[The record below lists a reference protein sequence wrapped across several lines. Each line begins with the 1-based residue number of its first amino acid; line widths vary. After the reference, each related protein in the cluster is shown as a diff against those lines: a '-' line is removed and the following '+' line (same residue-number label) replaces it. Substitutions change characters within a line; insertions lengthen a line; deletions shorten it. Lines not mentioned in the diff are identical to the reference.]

1 MDPDPSELSGGK
13 TRQTVRRG
21 KREMEKMG
29 KKQKCILLLGPTA
42 TGKTAFA
49 VRLAA
54 SLGAEIISADSRQVY
69 RGLDIGSGKDLSEY
83 VLPDGTRIPYHL
95 LDVADPALNYSLAD
109 YLHDVGDALG
119 IIRSH
124 GSIPFF
130 AGGTAL
136 YIHALLN
143 DYELCGFAPDPG
155 ERAHLRSLSLPELR
169 ELLSSLDPSAP
180 VLQHE
185 ASNPYRLIRKIE
197 QVRARLRGIPSAGEH
212 PLPDLDFLVLGL
224 YRDRAEVRSRIEQR
238 LDARLNGTENMI
250 AETERLHADGI
261 SWERLE
267 SFGLEYR
274 ETALFLQ
281 DRVSF
286 DEMRKSLL
294 AKIRQFAKRQDSWF
308 RKLEREGV
316 DIHWFRPEEAENA
329 LALCRDYLEERGVLP
344 PPAFRLSE
352 TYYGPVSSFP
362 GGVSFSPRK
371 ENGGNAS
378 SLKKTLIPSEKGTDE
393 ANARFRKE
401 REGKRT
407 HERRKRRNFT
417 LRG

>member
-224 YRDRAEVRSRIEQR
+224 YRDRAEVRSRIERR
-238 LDARLNGTENMI
+238 LDARLNGMENMI

-274 ETALFLQ
+274 ESALFLQ
-281 DRVSF
+281 GRVSY
-286 DEMRKSLL
+286 DKMRESLL

-329 LALCRDYLEERGVLP
+329 LALCRDFLAGRDLP
-344 PPAFRLSE
+344 VPAFRLSE
-352 TYYGPVSSFP
+352 TYYGPVSSSP
-362 GGVSFSPRK
+362 GSP
-371 ENGGNAS
+371 S
-378 SLKKTLIPSEKGTDE
+378 CCS
-393 ANARFRKE
+393 
-401 REGKRT
+401 
-407 HERRKRRNFT
+407 RRKGNGEKVPSQKSTDAF
-417 LRG
+417 